1 MGLFDFVEN
10 FFFIGLALLFVLV
23 LLLVYHFKQ
32 RMNSVEKKGDNMYD
46 LLTNVVK
53 ELRNIRTTMVAG
65 TVPVVETA
73 PSAVVLPTIVEEEKI
88 DDSDSED
95 IESEES
101 VYSEDSDEQEEDGI
115 TYQIIDTYRNSSVAE
130 KRVVVSDEET
140 DTDTDTESGSD
151 IESES
156 ESDSEDDQEEKHV
169 PVETYTEDIPL
180 ETVDVAVE
188 ETNEVVYIENPMRGS
203 FNNLNTIALSEGT
216 STEVV
221 EEIPLETEE
230 TQHIPLDGLAQNN
243 TDDIQP
249 ISRENV
255 DKSSVYKKMSV
266 SQLRALAIQNGIQ
279 GDTSKLKKN
288 ALVDFLVEKQ
298 A

>member
-53 ELRNIRTTMVAG
+53 ELRNIRTNMIGG
-65 TVPVVETA
+65 TAPVETK
-73 PSAVVLPTIVEEEKI
+73 PSSVAVLPTIVEEEKI
-88 DDSDSED
+88 DDSDSDED
-95 IESEES
+95 EES
-101 VYSEDSDEQEEDGI
+101 VYSEESDEIAEDGI

-130 KRVVVSDEET
+130 KRVVVSDEDT
-140 DTDTDTESGSD
+140 DSDTDTETDSELETG
-151 IESES
+151 SES
-156 ESDSEDDQEEKHV
+156 ESDDDQEDNTV

-180 ETVDVAVE
+180 ETLDVAVE
-188 ETNEVVYIENPMRGS
+188 ENNEVVYVENPIRGS
-203 FNNLNTIALSEGT
+203 FNNLNTIGLAEET
-216 STEVV
+216 TNEVV
-221 EEIPLETEE
+221 EEIPIETEDA
-230 TQHIPLDGLAQNN
+230 TTHHIPLDELSQNN
-243 TDDIQP
+243 TDDILP
-249 ISRENV
+249 ISRDNV
-255 DKSSVYKKMSV
+255 DKSSLYKKMNV

-288 ALVDFLVEKQ
+288 ALVDFLLEKQ